1 MTPVLAWACGALALV
16 VSVLAAVA
24 TVRGRRLDDR
34 MLIAVAVLE
43 VALLVQA
50 AVGFVA
56 LALTDRAVDGLV
68 FGSYLVTTVLVPPV
82 GAFWA
87 LGEKSRWGTGV
98 LLVAALTTAILVV
111 RLEQVWS
118 TGA

>member
-1 MTPVLAWACGALALV
+1 MTPVLAWACGVLALAV
-16 VSVLAAVA
+16 AALAAVA

-34 MLIAVAVLE
+34 LLIAVAVLE
-43 VALLVQA
+43 AALLVQA
-50 AVGFVA
+50 VVGFVA
-56 LALTDRAVDGLV
+56 LALTDRSVDGVV